1 MNIPPRYTW
10 SMSIYHRFISF
21 QRLEIFHISL
31 QYPIGNRSCLH
42 GLVELLILQFPDSHS
57 VKQTEKREE
66 NSTSFLFIKSTLLRY
81 KFHEIKYSYLKFLG
95 WLILA
100 YVYVC
105 INTITIKILNTSI
118 IWTLFFEHK
127 Y

>member
-1 MNIPPRYTW
+1 
-10 SMSIYHRFISF
+10 MSIYHRFISF

-57 VKQTEKREE
+57 VKQTEKTEE

-105 INTITIKILNTSI
+105 INTITIEILNTSI
-118 IWTLFFEHK
+118 I
-127 Y
+127 